1 MQRECLDV
9 LYFISLTIL
18 VCKQPG
24 TVFVCYLT
32 LYFHSGPSSFLF
44 ERKKKSRKKGA
55 RLVRLHQVRFINAF
69 QTVILKNQNY
79 LII

>member
-1 MQRECLDV
+1 MQRGCLDV
-9 LYFISLTIL
+9 LYFILLTIL

-44 ERKKKSRKKGA
+44 EQKVAK
-55 RLVRLHQVRFINAF
+55 LVRLHQVRFIMAF
-69 QTVILKNQNY
+69 QTVILKNQ
-79 LII
+79 II